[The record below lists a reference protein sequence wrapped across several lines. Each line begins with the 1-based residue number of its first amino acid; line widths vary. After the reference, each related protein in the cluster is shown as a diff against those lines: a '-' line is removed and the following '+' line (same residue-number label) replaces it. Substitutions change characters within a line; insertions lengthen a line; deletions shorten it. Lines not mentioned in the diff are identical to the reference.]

1 MALRF
6 IKALLLAAV
15 LIRPFAAPAND
26 QLRRLADYTHQSWT
40 AESGAPAPVLAIA
53 QGPKAFLWLA
63 TAQGL
68 FRFDGMSFRRIEPD
82 RKTAPGDYPT
92 TVFVAR
98 NGDVWTYFKASQ
110 RFAVYHKGILRFI
123 EGPPRAPEGTGDDA
137 AWIIAFAED
146 ADGAIWALTANF
158 YAHVLRFKNGQWER
172 FDAGRGV
179 QLDNG
184 VSMVVADDG
193 AVWIS
198 QTRSISRLAPGAT
211 RFKVVRE
218 LPSSSNPRLSM
229 DPDGRIWVS
238 ERRGSYPLT
247 GPGGDGAPSALRA
260 PYPTDDAQVRGAPL
274 FDRAGDLWIATA
286 YNGVQRV
293 ASASPSG
300 APARADVRPLVETFH
315 SSVGLSSEV
324 TTQIFEDR
332 EGDIWVGTE
341 RGLDEFRPAMVR
353 FEPAL
358 TSPAAFGDKLMEAA
372 DGSLYIGE
380 ARTIYRVRPGGEPE
394 SALRIHGEPQ
404 SICQA
409 PDGALWIVLAEEILV
424 WKDDR
429 ILRKIDRPN
438 RVGISYDCAFDS
450 HGGFWYSARDGGLN
464 RYRNGKWKEVFKPVG
479 SSVPTTLERYAQGRL
494 AVQFGSRLAWID
506 GPAIRFTPL
515 SFGAGDPMVL
525 TLYGAPNGDLF
536 AAGEFGLTRYRDG
549 RSDTIWARQ
558 ATESNR
564 INGVVQMP
572 DGDLWLAYPTEL
584 VRIGASEL
592 HRAFRT
598 HEFPRPVESLGAADG
613 LTSGPHSHS
622 QRSMVRGGDGR
633 LWIATESGTLSM
645 NPYRTEHDRL
655 APGVAISSLTVD
667 NRTQRDPG
675 SLELPAAPSNIEI
688 DYSVLSFAD
697 PRHVRVRYRLEGY
710 DQRWTDPGTRR
721 QAFYTNLPPG
731 KYRFRVMGA
740 SDDGVWNR
748 AGAEVSFDIPPTFV
762 QSRWFLA
769 LCIVLALLMLWLAYR
784 LRMAQVASRI
794 RSRLEERVGERE
806 RIARELHD
814 TLLQGVQGLVLRFQ
828 SVANRMPAEEPSRKM
843 LESALKR
850 ADEVMIEG
858 RKRVQNLRS
867 NDRPGDLLGILREL
881 VDSAE
886 FNPPIPVRAVV
897 EGKPRP
903 LHPLVSAEIRRIA
916 GEALFNIA
924 RHARARS
931 VDAEIT
937 FGDRH
942 LGIEIRDDGV
952 GIAEP
957 VLTSGRKEG
966 HFGLVG
972 MRERAERIGGT
983 LAIDSRAGQGT
994 HVMLKLP
1001 AKLAYAH
1008 HTVGWRSRFSRVN
1021 WHRRTMPDG

>member
-6 IKALLLAAV
+6 IKALLVAAV
-15 LIRPFAAPAND
+15 LLRSFATPAND

-40 AESGAPAPVLAIA
+40 AESGAPAPVLAMA

-63 TAQGL
+63 TGEGL
-68 FRFDGMSFRRIEPD
+68 FQFDGMSFKRIEPEGN
-82 RKTAPGDYPT
+82 TAPDDYPT

-98 NGDVWTYFKASQ
+98 NGDVWTCFKESR
-110 RFAVYHKGILRFI
+110 RFAVYHAGILRYI
-123 EGPPRAPEGTGDDA
+123 DGPPRAAMDA
-137 AWIIAFAED
+137 GEDTAWIITFAEGT
-146 ADGAIWALTANF
+146 DGSIWALTANF
-158 YAHVLRFKNGQWER
+158 NARVLRFKSGQWER
-172 FDAGRGV
+172 FDAARGV
-179 QLDNG
+179 QRDNG
-184 VSMVVADDG
+184 VSMVVAADG

-198 QTRSISRLAPGAT
+198 QTRSISRLAPGGT

-218 LPSSSNPRLSM
+218 LPYSSNPRLSA

-238 ERRGSYPLT
+238 ERRGSYPIT
-247 GPGGDGAPSALRA
+247 GPGGHGAAPALRTRYA
-260 PYPTDDAQVRGAPL
+260 TDDAQIRGAPL

-293 ASASPSG
+293 ASASPRGS
-300 APARADVRPLVETFH
+300 PARGDVKPLVETFQ
-315 SSVGLSSEV
+315 SSVGLSSDV

-358 TSPAAFGDKLMEAA
+358 TSPAAFGDKLLGAA
-372 DGSLYIGE
+372 DGSVYIGE
-380 ARTIYRVRPGGEPE
+380 ARTIYRVKPGGEPE
-394 SALRIHGEPQ
+394 PVLRIHGEPQ

-409 PDGALWIVLAEEILV
+409 PDGALWIVLAERVLV
-424 WKDDR
+424 WKDGGT
-429 ILRKIDRPN
+429 LRKIDRPN
-438 RVGISYDCAFDS
+438 RVGISYDCAFD
-450 HGGFWYSARDGGLN
+450 GQGDFWYSARDGGLN
-464 RYRNGKWKEVFKPVG
+464 RYRNGKWKEILEPAG
-479 SSVPTTLERYAQGRL
+479 GAVPTTLERDAKGRL
-494 AVQFGSRLAWID
+494 VTQFGGQLAWID
-506 GPAIRFTPL
+506 GPVIRFTPL
-515 SFGAGDPMVL
+515 DFGAGKPQVL

-536 AAGEFGLTRYRDG
+536 AAGEFGLTRYHGG
-549 RSDTIWARQ
+549 RSYTIWAKD

-572 DGDLWLAYPTEL
+572 DGDLWLAYPKHL
-584 VRIGASEL
+584 ARIDAPEL
-592 HRAFRT
+592 HHAFHT
-598 HEFPRPVESLGAADG
+598 HEFPQSVESLGAADG
-613 LTSGPHSHS
+613 LTSGPNSHS
-622 QRSMVRGGDGR
+622 QRAMIRGGDGR

-645 NPYRTEHDRL
+645 DPGRTERDRL
-655 APGVAISSLTVD
+655 PPGVAISSLTVD
-667 NRTQRDPG
+667 GHTHRDPG
-675 SLELPAAPSNIEI
+675 SLELSAAPSNIEI

-710 DQRWTDPGTRR
+710 DPGWTDPGTRR

-731 KYRFRVMGA
+731 KYRFRVIGA
-740 SDDGVWNR
+740 SDEGVWNR
-748 AGAEVSFDIPPTFV
+748 TGAEVSFDIPPTFV
-762 QSRWFLA
+762 QSRWFSALCVALA
-769 LCIVLALLMLWLAYR
+769 LPMLWLAYR
-784 LRMAQVASRI
+784 VRMAQVARRI
-794 RSRLEERVGERE
+794 RSRLEERLGERE

-828 SVANRMPAEEPSRKM
+828 SVANRIPAEEPSRKL
-843 LESALKR
+843 LEAALKR
-850 ADEVMIEG
+850 ADEVIIEG
-858 RKRVQNLRS
+858 RNRVRNLRS
-867 NDRPGDLLGILREL
+867 SDRPGDLLGILREL

-903 LHPLVSAEIRRIA
+903 LHPLVSAEVSRIA

-924 RHARARS
+924 RHARAHS
-931 VDAEIT
+931 VDAAIT

-957 VLTSGRKEG
+957 VLLCGRKEG

-994 HVMLKLP
+994 YVMLKLP
-1001 AKLAYAH
+1001 ANLAYAH
-1008 HTVGWRSRFSRVN
+1008 HTIGWRSRFSRAN
-1021 WHRRTMPDG
+1021 WHRRTMSDG